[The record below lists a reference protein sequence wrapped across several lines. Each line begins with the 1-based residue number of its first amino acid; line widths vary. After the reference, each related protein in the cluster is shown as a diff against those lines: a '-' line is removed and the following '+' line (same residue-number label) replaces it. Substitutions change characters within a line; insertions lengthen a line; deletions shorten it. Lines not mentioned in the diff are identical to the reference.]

1 MPILKAPHFN
11 VISSTYAGQGKKST
25 GSFKLK
31 DMFFNMDFMRKAG
44 TSDRW
49 MSSYRTLYYSD
60 ILSILGDILLTSG

>member
-44 TSDRW
+44 TLLRSDRW
-49 MSSYRTLYYSD
+49 MSSFRTLYYSD
-60 ILSILGDILLTSG
+60 ILSILGDIL